1 MKERDHDKDK
11 VSGVI
16 FKTISISNLNPFDC
30 LEDPVLLLP
39 ERPVLETEVEVLVHD
54 ALGLQQLNHAMGY
67 LFLLDASVVLEELFQ
82 VGATPL
88 VPPSLR
94 RCFFVL
100 NQQLCTNF
108 NCSF

>member
-54 ALGLQQLNHAMGY
+54 AL
-67 LFLLDASVVLEELFQ
+67 
-82 VGATPL
+82 
-88 VPPSLR
+88 
-94 RCFFVL
+94 
-100 NQQLCTNF
+100 
-108 NCSF
+108 